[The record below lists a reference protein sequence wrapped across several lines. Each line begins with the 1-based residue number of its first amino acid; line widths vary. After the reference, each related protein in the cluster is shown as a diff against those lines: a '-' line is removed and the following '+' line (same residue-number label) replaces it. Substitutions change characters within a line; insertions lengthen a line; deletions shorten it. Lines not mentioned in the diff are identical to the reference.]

1 MARTRSE
8 RAHHD
13 VVEAAAEVLGRV
25 GVAGFTIDEVV
36 ARSGVAKST
45 IYRWWPNRQALLLD
59 VAHSLLTPAATPNSG
74 NTRDDLI
81 AYLSSFATY
90 PRDTP
95 AGRLL
100 PELCSVAERD
110 SEIAELRDTLIA
122 EKRQPVVTILELA
135 KARGDIAVDADAE
148 LLTSLMIGPLAYT
161 KSLRG
166 MVVTMSMV
174 AAAVDAALAHGARD
188 RVAT

>member
-1 MARTRSE
+1 MIERIRYPRVAMARTRSE

-36 ARSGVAKST
+36 TRSGVAKST

-90 PRDTP
+90 PARHAGGPP
-95 AGRLL
+95 AAGA
-100 PELCSVAERD
+100 V
-110 SEIAELRDTLIA
+110 LRRRA
-122 EKRQPVVTILELA
+122 RQ
-135 KARGDIAVDADAE
+135 
-148 LLTSLMIGPLAYT
+148 
-161 KSLRG
+161 
-166 MVVTMSMV
+166 
-174 AAAVDAALAHGARD
+174 RD
-188 RVAT
+188 RRAA

>member
-13 VVEAAAEVLGRV
+13 VVEAAAAVLGRV

-36 ARSGVAKST
+36 TRSGVAKST

-90 PRDTP
+90 PATRRRAACCRSCAPSPSATARSP
-95 AGRLL
+95 S
-100 PELCSVAERD
+100 C
-110 SEIAELRDTLIA
+110 
-122 EKRQPVVTILELA
+122 VT
-135 KARGDIAVDADAE
+135 R
-148 LLTSLMIGPLAYT
+148 
-161 KSLRG
+161 
-166 MVVTMSMV
+166 
-174 AAAVDAALAHGARD
+174 
-188 RVAT
+188 

>member
-1 MARTRSE
+1 MVA
-8 RAHHD
+8 
-13 VVEAAAEVLGRV
+13 AAAEVLGRV

-36 ARSGVAKST
+36 TRSGVAKST

-135 KARGDIAVDADAE
+135 KARGDIAVGADAE

-166 MVVTMSMV
+166 MVVTMPMV